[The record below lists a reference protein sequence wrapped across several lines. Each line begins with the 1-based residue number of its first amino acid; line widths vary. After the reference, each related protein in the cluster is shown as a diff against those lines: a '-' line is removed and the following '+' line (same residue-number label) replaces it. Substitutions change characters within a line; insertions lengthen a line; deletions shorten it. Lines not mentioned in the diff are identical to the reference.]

1 MLISGPHLKRT
12 YEIDCESEKNADSWI
27 AAVLKQTEHKQAVSS
42 STDDKE
48 ILFFYKNRVLQKK
61 IKILPNQM

>member
-42 STDDKE
+42 QIT
-48 ILFFYKNRVLQKK
+48 KK
-61 IKILPNQM
+61 KRNLTFSIKIEYYKRR